1 MDNVNTVLFDLDGTL
16 IDTNDLIIASFVHTL
31 EHYYPGRFERED
43 ILDFI
48 GPSLADT
55 FHSLDA
61 NRAEEMMTMY
71 RAHNHARH
79 DALVKE
85 YTGVRETL
93 EQLAA
98 GSFQLGVVTTKRGET
113 AWRGLDLMGLKPFF
127 QTVVTLDE
135 VKNPKP
141 HPEPLENAMKA
152 LAATAEETLMV
163 GDNVHDI
170 EGGKNA
176 GTKTAAVA
184 WSIKGVDV
192 LKEHKPDVILD
203 DMRDLLGILGVPGQ

>member
-1 MDNVNTVLFDLDGTL
+1 MDDVNTVLFDLDGTL

-55 FHSLDA
+55 FHNLDTD
-61 NRAEEMMTMY
+61 RAEEMMTMY
-71 RAHNHARH
+71 REHNHARH
-79 DALVKE
+79 DELVKE

-93 EQLAA
+93 EQLASA
-98 GSFQLGVVTTKRGET
+98 SFRLGIVTTKRGET
-113 AWRGLDLMGLKPFF
+113 AWKGLNLMGINSFF
-127 QTVVTLDE
+127 KTVITLDDVE
-135 VKNPKP
+135 NAKP
-141 HPEPLENAMKA
+141 HPEPLEKAMKA
-152 LAATAEETLMV
+152 LGATATETLMV

-184 WSIKGVDV
+184 WSIKGVDAMR
-192 LKEHKPDVILD
+192 KHKPDVILD

>member
-16 IDTNDLIIASFVHTL
+16 IDTNDLIISSFVHTL

-61 NRAEEMMTMY
+61 ERADEMMTMY
-71 RAHNHARH
+71 REHNHARH
-79 DALVKE
+79 DELIKE

-98 GSFQLGVVTTKRGET
+98 ASFQLGVVTTKRGET
-113 AWRGLDLMGLKPFF
+113 AWKGLDLMGMKPFF
-127 QTVVTLDE
+127 KTVVTLDE
-135 VKNPKP
+135 VENPKP
-141 HPEPLENAMKA
+141 HPEPLEKAMKA
-152 LAATAEETLMV
+152 LGATAEETLMV

-176 GTKTAAVA
+176 GTRTAAVA

-203 DMRDLLGILGVPGQ
+203 DMRDLLDILGVSGQ